1 MEYPGDNV
9 MVHPSL
15 ILLLAC
21 AGCIFLIISVILKI
35 GTSKIKHHYQIPK
48 GNIVY
53 EDLNKPAR
61 ILSSRKYPLVGKPDY
76 IMKQRQFFIP
86 IEVKTGDH
94 KVPRHHHIMQ
104 LASYCQLVSE
114 EYQCTVPYGILVYCD
129 TKKQIPV
136 YFDMN
141 RKRQLFQTF
150 DGMNKMVQENDPL
163 KYIKDN
169 IDEKKCRNCS
179 MKTYCPISK

>member
-21 AGCIFLIISVILKI
+21 AGCILLIISVILKI

-86 IEVKTGDH
+86 IEVKTGKH
-94 KVPRHHHIMQ
+94 QTARHHHIMQ

-114 EYQCTVPYGILVYCD
+114 EYQCTVPYGILVYFD
-129 TKKQIPV
+129 TKKQFPIP
-136 YFDMN
+136 FDTN
-141 RKRQLFQTF
+141 IQQQLFHTF
-150 DGMNKMVQENDPL
+150 DGMNKIIQENDPFTHSM
-163 KYIKDN
+163 YN
-169 IDEKKCRNCS
+169 VDENKCRSCS
-179 MKTYCPISK
+179 MKTYCHVSK